1 MRKIL
6 FNTFWFIPVIIFGC
20 FDGSFSK
27 KSDGIFIN
35 DQVISNLDDKSL
47 IILNKYGKTIKN
59 YSDKYGIDWRLVVAV
74 MKVESRFNHSAE
86 SHKGARGF
94 MQIMPTTQT
103 EIAQKLGK
111 NSDFFDDPHGNIK
124 GGIFYLSRLY
134 NQFGKLDLS
143 EENRIKFTLAAYNAG
158 FSRVIDAQKMA
169 LYVNDDPKEWKSI
182 KNSMPLLSKKYSSL
196 HRFVWE
202 EKKPSS
208 GYFRDWKQTANYVE
222 SVMTYYHE
230 YKKAIS

>member
-1 MRKIL
+1 
-6 FNTFWFIPVIIFGC
+6 
-20 FDGSFSK
+20 
-27 KSDGIFIN
+27 
-35 DQVISNLDDKSL
+35 
-47 IILNKYGKTIKN
+47 
-59 YSDKYGIDWRLVVAV
+59 
-74 MKVESRFNHSAE
+74 
-86 SHKGARGF
+86 
-94 MQIMPTTQT
+94 MPTTQI

-124 GGIFYLSRLY
+124 GGIYYLSRLY
-134 NQFGKLDLS
+134 HQFDKMDLT

-158 FSRVIDAQKMA
+158 YSRVIDAQKMA
-169 LYVNDDPKEWKSI
+169 HYVNDDPKEWKSI
-182 KNSMPLLSKKYSSL
+182 KNSMSLLSKKYSSL

-222 SVMTYYHE
+222 SVMSFYDE